1 MSELT
6 LQMVLGIRE
15 GMGGCVLSMGKKM
28 GRVPGLEIAEKY
40 EFKKS
45 VIFFSTFLEAKNR
58 LNGASRSLQELPIG

>member
-6 LQMVLGIRE
+6 LQMVLGVRE

-45 VIFFSTFLEAKNR
+45 VKFFWTFLETKNR
-58 LNGASRSLQELPIG
+58 LWGAPASS